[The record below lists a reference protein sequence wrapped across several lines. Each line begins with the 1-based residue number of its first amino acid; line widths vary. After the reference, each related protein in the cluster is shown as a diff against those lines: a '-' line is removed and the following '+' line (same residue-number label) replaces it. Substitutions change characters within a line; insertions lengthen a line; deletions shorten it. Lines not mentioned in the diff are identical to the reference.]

1 MATKKQE
8 RQETQVAILTP
19 KKVRGTATIYACG
32 DVEFKAYGEGTPQ
45 KEVIKRKGNSQ
56 LYETKPV
63 KGTTPKLCAHLM
75 VDKDDPAVGM
85 KLRQQLDDFL
95 DGIGDKCEDSQPA
108 KKDAQLWKGPR
119 LNVWHRAKQQDVLVT
134 LTLTLDE
141 SRAMEQEALNEF
153 QKLYQCFTFNK
164 EYLHRAAL
172 AQKKNGSE

>member
-1 MATKKQE
+1 
-8 RQETQVAILTP
+8 
-19 KKVRGTATIYACG
+19 
-32 DVEFKAYGEGTPQ
+32 
-45 KEVIKRKGNSQ
+45 
-56 LYETKPV
+56 
-63 KGTTPKLCAHLM
+63 M